1 MKPSEKCKEAGLKS
15 LAELSDMTMVSVQTL
30 NNWSKD
36 KPALFDIVLAG
47 AVVKKGENNVER
59 IEMFFDDLRE
69 ECTDSEI
76 AAGLGN
82 GDIDVPEWMAISED
96 VDHLKAWDQESGGS
110 AQMGFVTIRYPDDGQ

>member
-1 MKPSEKCKEAGLKS
+1 MKLSKKCKEAGLRS
-15 LAELSDMTMVSVQTL
+15 LAELSEITSVSVQTL

-36 KPALFDIVLAG
+36 KPALFDIVLTG

-59 IEMFFDDLRE
+59 IEKFFDELRV

-82 GDIDVPEWMAISED
+82 GDIDVPEWMAIIED
-96 VDHLKAWDQESGGS
+96 TDHLKAWDQENGGS
-110 AQMGFVTIRYPDDGQ
+110 VQMGFVTISYSDD